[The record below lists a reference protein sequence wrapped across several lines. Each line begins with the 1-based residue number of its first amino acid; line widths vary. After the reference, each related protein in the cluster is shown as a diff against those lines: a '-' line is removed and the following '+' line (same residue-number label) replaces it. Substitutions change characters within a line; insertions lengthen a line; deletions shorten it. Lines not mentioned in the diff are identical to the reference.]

1 MGRTVPAATDDV
13 VRVARAASRASIH
26 HSRSRAGNTA
36 AVASGEQ
43 PSDPARLVDV
53 ETVALLTG
61 KSPETIR
68 DYLQSGRLSGR
79 RDGWRWLVRVEDAEE
94 LRARLERSGERRGQG
109 SRRRIES
116 ERRLLDALADRP
128 GARVGDLVP
137 VIGVARRQALVR
149 LRELE
154 RRGLIDRTRGE
165 GPDRFCLSAEGEAE
179 RRRPIAESVLVEA
192 LRLDPT
198 AVVGEGVMRAS

>member
-1 MGRTVPAATDDV
+1 
-13 VRVARAASRASIH
+13 
-26 HSRSRAGNTA
+26 
-36 AVASGEQ
+36 VASGEQ

-179 RRRPIAESVLVEA
+179 RRRPITESVLFEA

-198 AVVGEGVMRAS
+198 TLVGEGVMRAS

>member
-1 MGRTVPAATDDV
+1 MESA
-13 VRVARAASRASIH
+13 
-26 HSRSRAGNTA
+26 
-36 AVASGEQ
+36 E
-43 PSDPARLVDV
+43 PSSDSARLVDV

-61 KSPETIR
+61 KSPETVR
-68 DYLQSGRLSGR
+68 GYLQSGRLAGQR
-79 RDGWRWLVRVEDAEE
+79 EGWRWLVRVEDAEE

-109 SRRRIES
+109 SRRRVES
-116 ERRLLDALADRP
+116 ERRLLDALRDWP
-128 GARVGDLVP
+128 GASVSELAP

-154 RRGLIDRTRGE
+154 RRGLICRSRGE
-165 GPDRFCLSAEGEAE
+165 GPDRFRLSVEGEAE
-179 RRRPIAESVLVEA
+179 RRRPITESILVAA